1 MATFKQ
7 YEKKDGT
14 KLWLFKAYLGTDSV
28 TGKEVRTTRRNFKTK
43 KEAQLVL
50 SQLQIEFDKNKVL
63 NNTLGSMK
71 FIELYRL
78 WFEQHEKGIQT
89 TTKQRIRIHF
99 NNHILPIF
107 GELIISKITPI
118 FCQKTLN
125 NWSDKLST
133 YKSLGIYTKKVLD
146 FGVLIGALSDNP
158 MSRTITPRRKRAL
171 LDSSDSYY
179 SKEELKQF
187 FNCLNQLK
195 DKRAFTFFRV
205 LAFVGL
211 RKGEAQALLWD
222 DIDFVAKTITVT
234 KTLAELQSGKPIIQE
249 TKTESSNRVVQV
261 DDRTLEILKE
271 WRTYQIQEKLKL
283 GIRDDDFG
291 STVVFRNSVLY
302 RERQYLYKNYANEV
316 MRKVHRHFPEMKIIK
331 VHGFRKTNASL
342 LFESGASIKDV
353 SQRLGHKSTGI
364 TMEIYIMVTQAKQTE
379 TAEKFAQYMAF

>member
-7 YEKKDGT
+7 YERKDGT
-14 KLWLFKAYLGTDSV
+14 TLWFFKAYLGIDSV
-28 TGKEVRTTRRNFKTK
+28 TGKEIRTTRRNFKTK
-43 KEAQLVL
+43 KEAQLAL
-50 SQLQIEFDKNKVL
+50 SRLQIDFDKSKAL
-63 NNTLGSMK
+63 NNDSSSMK
-71 FIELYRL
+71 FVELYRL

-107 GELIISKITPI
+107 GDLTISKITPI
-118 FCQKTLN
+118 FCQKALN
-125 NWSDKLST
+125 DWSDELST
-133 YKSLGIYTKKVLD
+133 YKSLGIYTRKVLD

-158 MSRTITPRRKRAL
+158 MSRTITPKRKRTL
-171 LDSSDSYY
+171 PDVSDSYY
-179 SKEELKQF
+179 TKEELKQF
-187 FNCLNQLK
+187 FDCLTKLK

-249 TKTESSNRVVQV
+249 AKTESSNRVVQV

-271 WRTYQIQEKLKL
+271 WRTYLIQEKLKL

-302 RERQYLYKNYANEV
+302 RERQHLYKNYANEV

-379 TAEKFAQYMAF
+379 TAKKFAQYMAF